1 MRAETGSSVAAS
13 GVESRADSDANLGPD
28 KDARVLSER
37 CNPSELSADPSERGG
52 PPHTQHA
59 RAERIAGLSG
69 IGGFVRRLER
79 VGNGYGRR
87 STAGGRAAARA
98 GHGVGTP
105 RSRCSAGQRSA
116 SRRSS
121 ASSSRGLSAIAAGC
135 IVVLAVRRRR
145 ARLAASART
154 ARAALEDEIESRT
167 SELKRALSELEIA
180 QAETVQRLSMAV
192 EFRDEDTGAH
202 IERIGR
208 FSVLLAEH
216 IGMDAEFCE
225 RLSHAAPLHDVGK
238 VAIPDAILLKPGPL
252 TPEERAIVETHAEEG
267 HRLVRGSSSSIL
279 DMAATIALSHQ
290 EKWDGTGY
298 PRGLKGEAIPIEGR
312 IVAVAD
318 VFDALTSD
326 RVYRKAFSVE
336 EAIQMMREQRGRHFD
351 PVLLDAFMEVLGRS
365 GPDAREQLRSDP
377 AALVE
382 STLETFATALE
393 RGDAEM
399 AEGAIATAIE
409 DGISPTTLHAEV
421 IGPALRRLD
430 VLVGSRARSTPSA
443 STAPTTIIAPRA
455 RDALPLH
462 DRRHRADARAR
473 AARGRRRA
481 TSTRSACRW
490 STTSSPR
497 PATRRS
503 STPTSTAER
512 LLRAG
517 REPVARPRRRSAP
530 PVRAAED
537 RSSIALRE
545 LRASHPEHPDR
556 ARRPRRRRQPAAR
569 ARRHAGARADR
580 RVGRSGRRPARAG
593 TASTARRV

>member
-1 MRAETGSSVAAS
+1 MQ
-13 GVESRADSDANLGPD
+13 
-28 KDARVLSER
+28 SE
-37 CNPSELSADPSERGG
+37 P
-52 PPHTQHA
+52 
-59 RAERIAGLSG
+59 
-69 IGGFVRRLER
+69 
-79 VGNGYGRR
+79 
-87 STAGGRAAARA
+87 GGRPPRRRAKRRNPAAQLLPWA
-98 GHGVGTP
+98 V
-105 RSRCSAGQRSA
+105 
-116 SRRSS
+116 
-121 ASSSRGLSAIAAGC
+121 LAIAAVAGAVIAGASLFVSGC
-135 IVVLAVRRRR
+135 LIVLAC
-145 ARLAASART
+145 AAIAFGWRMGEN
-154 ARAALEDEIESRT
+154 AKAALEDEIEHRT

-216 IGMDAEFCE
+216 IGMDSDFCE
-225 RLSHAAPLHDVGK
+225 RLRHAAPLHDVGK

-326 RVYRKAFSVE
+326 RVYRTAFSVE
-336 EAIQMMREQRGRHFD
+336 DAVQMMREQRGRHFD

-409 DGISPTTLHAEV
+409 DGVTPTTLHAEV
-421 IGPALRRLD
+421 IGPALRRIN
-430 VLVGSRARSTPSA
+430 VLAEAGQIDADREHRA
-443 STAPTTIIAPRA
+443 TTI
-455 RDALPLH
+455 
-462 DRRHRADARAR
+462 
-473 AARGRRRA
+473 
-481 TSTRSACRW
+481 
-490 STTSSPR
+490 
-497 PATRRS
+497 TRRVLATLYRYMTG
-503 STPTSTAER
+503 STEPTRER
-512 LLRAG
+512 VLLAG
-517 REPVARPRRRSAP
+517 VEGDEHTLGLQMVHDQLAAAGFHTIFDTDLSAQRLMEM
-530 PVRAAED
+530 VD
-537 RSSIALRE
+537 SQS
-545 LRASHPEHPDR
+545 PDLIVV
-556 ARRPRRRRQPAAR
+556 
-569 ARRHAGARADR
+569 GA
-580 RVGRSGRRPARAG
+580 
-593 TASTARRV
+593 TASTAADSVELALRDLRSNRPDLPIVLGGPAVGGSLPRERSGMRVLERIDESVEAVEDLLATAASTASV

>member
-1 MRAETGSSVAAS
+1 MQ
-13 GVESRADSDANLGPD
+13 
-28 KDARVLSER
+28 SE
-37 CNPSELSADPSERGG
+37 P
-52 PPHTQHA
+52 
-59 RAERIAGLSG
+59 
-69 IGGFVRRLER
+69 
-79 VGNGYGRR
+79 
-87 STAGGRAAARA
+87 GGR
-98 GHGVGTP
+98 P
-105 RSRCSAGQRSA
+105 P
-116 SRRSS
+116 
-121 ASSSRGLSAIAAGC
+121 
-135 IVVLAVRRRR
+135 RRR
-145 ARLAASART
+145 AKRRNPAAQLLPWAVLAITAVAGAMIAGASLFVSGCLIVLACAAIAFGWRMGEN
-154 ARAALEDEIESRT
+154 AKAALEDEIEHRT

-216 IGMDAEFCE
+216 IGMDSDFCE
-225 RLSHAAPLHDVGK
+225 RLRHAAPLHDVGK

-336 EAIQMMREQRGRHFD
+336 DAVQMMREQRGRHFD

-409 DGISPTTLHAEV
+409 DGVTPTTLHAEV
-421 IGPALRRLD
+421 IGPALRRIN
-430 VLVGSRARSTPSA
+430 VLAEAGQIDADREHRA
-443 STAPTTIIAPRA
+443 TTI
-455 RDALPLH
+455 
-462 DRRHRADARAR
+462 
-473 AARGRRRA
+473 
-481 TSTRSACRW
+481 
-490 STTSSPR
+490 
-497 PATRRS
+497 TRRVLATLYRYMTG
-503 STPTSTAER
+503 STEPTRER
-512 LLRAG
+512 VLLAG
-517 REPVARPRRRSAP
+517 VEGDEHTLGLQMVHDQLAAAGFHTIFDTDLSAQRLMEM
-530 PVRAAED
+530 VD
-537 RSSIALRE
+537 SQS
-545 LRASHPEHPDR
+545 PDLIVV
-556 ARRPRRRRQPAAR
+556 
-569 ARRHAGARADR
+569 GA
-580 RVGRSGRRPARAG
+580 
-593 TASTARRV
+593 TASTAADSVELALRDLRSNRPDLPIVLGGPAVGGSLPRERSGMRVLERIDESVEAVEDLLATAASTASV

>member
-1 MRAETGSSVAAS
+1 MGALMR
-13 GVESRADSDANLGPD
+13 
-28 KDARVLSER
+28 K
-37 CNPSELSADPSERGG
+37 RGAIQNEPG
-52 PPHTQHA
+52 GRPP
-59 RAERIAGLSG
+59 R
-69 IGGFVRRLER
+69 
-79 VGNGYGRR
+79 RR
-87 STAGGRAAARA
+87 ST
-98 GHGVGTP
+98 
-105 RSRCSAGQRSA
+105 
-116 SRRSS
+116 RRNP
-121 ASSSRGLSAIAAGC
+121 AFALFPWA
-135 IVVLAVRRRR
+135 VLAV
-145 ARLAASART
+145 AAVAGAVIAGASLLVSGCLIVLACAAIVFGWRMGEN
-154 ARAALEDEIESRT
+154 AKAALEEEIEHRT

-216 IGMDAEFCE
+216 IGMDSDFCE
-225 RLSHAAPLHDVGK
+225 RLRHAAPLHDVGK

-312 IVAVAD
+312 LVAVAD

-336 EAIQMMREQRGRHFD
+336 DAVQMMREQRGRHFD

-409 DGISPTTLHAEV
+409 DGVTPTILHAEV
-421 IGPALRRLD
+421 IGPALRRIN
-430 VLVGSRARSTPSA
+430 VLSEAGQIDADREHRA
-443 STAPTTIIAPRA
+443 TTI
-455 RDALPLH
+455 
-462 DRRHRADARAR
+462 
-473 AARGRRRA
+473 
-481 TSTRSACRW
+481 
-490 STTSSPR
+490 
-497 PATRRS
+497 TRRVLATLYRYMTG
-503 STPTSTAER
+503 STEPTRERVLLAGVEGDEHTLGLQMVHDQLAAAGFHTIFDTDLSADR
-512 LLRAG
+512 LL
-517 REPVARPRRRSAP
+517 EMVDSQ
-530 PVRAAED
+530 
-537 RSSIALRE
+537 S
-545 LRASHPEHPDR
+545 PDLIVV
-556 ARRPRRRRQPAAR
+556 
-569 ARRHAGARADR
+569 GA
-580 RVGRSGRRPARAG
+580 
-593 TASTARRV
+593 TASTAADSVALALRDLRSNRPDLPIVLGGPAVGGSLPRERSGMRVLERIDESVEAVEDLLATAASTASV

>member
-1 MRAETGSSVAAS
+1 MQNE
-13 GVESRADSDANLGPD
+13 P
-28 KDARVLSER
+28 
-37 CNPSELSADPSERGG
+37 
-52 PPHTQHA
+52 
-59 RAERIAGLSG
+59 
-69 IGGFVRRLER
+69 
-79 VGNGYGRR
+79 
-87 STAGGRAAARA
+87 GGRLPRRRAKRRNPAAQLLPWAM
-98 GHGVGTP
+98 
-105 RSRCSAGQRSA
+105 
-116 SRRSS
+116 
-121 ASSSRGLSAIAAGC
+121 LAIAAVAGAVIAGASLFVSGC
-135 IVVLAVRRRR
+135 LIVLAC
-145 ARLAASART
+145 AAIAFGWRIGEN
-154 ARAALEDEIESRT
+154 AKAALEDEIEHRT

-216 IGMDAEFCE
+216 IGMDSDFCE
-225 RLSHAAPLHDVGK
+225 RLRHAAPLHDVGK

-336 EAIQMMREQRGRHFD
+336 DAVQMMREQRGRHFD

-409 DGISPTTLHAEV
+409 DGVTPTTLHAEV
-421 IGPALRRLD
+421 IGPALRRIN
-430 VLVGSRARSTPSA
+430 VLAEAGQIDADREHRA
-443 STAPTTIIAPRA
+443 TTI
-455 RDALPLH
+455 
-462 DRRHRADARAR
+462 
-473 AARGRRRA
+473 
-481 TSTRSACRW
+481 
-490 STTSSPR
+490 
-497 PATRRS
+497 TRRVLATLYRYMTG
-503 STPTSTAER
+503 STEPTRER
-512 LLRAG
+512 VLLAG
-517 REPVARPRRRSAP
+517 VEGDEHTLGLQMVHDQLAAAGFHTIFDTDLSAQRLMEM
-530 PVRAAED
+530 VDSQA
-537 RSSIALRE
+537 
-545 LRASHPEHPDR
+545 PDLIVV
-556 ARRPRRRRQPAAR
+556 
-569 ARRHAGARADR
+569 GA
-580 RVGRSGRRPARAG
+580 
-593 TASTARRV
+593 TASTAADSVELALRDLRSNRPDLPIVLGGPAVGGSLPRERSGMRVLERIDESVEAVEDLLATAASTASV